1 LYSAIKWEDTEAL
14 KVCYWAR
21 INYNITIHDMPL
33 AAITERFGE
42 APSVQICK
50 TWDFTCLKTV

>member
-1 LYSAIKWEDTEAL
+1 MKWEDTEAL